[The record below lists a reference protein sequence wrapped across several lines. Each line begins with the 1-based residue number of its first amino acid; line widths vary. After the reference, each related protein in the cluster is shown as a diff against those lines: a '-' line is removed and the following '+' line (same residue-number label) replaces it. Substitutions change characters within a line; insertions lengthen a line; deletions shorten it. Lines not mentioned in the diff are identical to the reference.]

1 MAEQQDKVGRREDWG
16 GDSGSLVG
24 VTEAPGRG
32 QGPQSPMDM
41 ADGDPTWGGSPH
53 LLPRATMGAAP
64 SWHCP
69 PHSACDM
76 MAVSQVR
83 KPVGQGVSRT
93 RDFPFHQRDKA
104 VGTSSGGHTQP
115 PRPETNRGPSP
126 PAPKAPPPPSTARED
141 RAAGLGPEVAA
152 GHRWELWPAMS
163 PAGPRALSMGRW
175 RGGGQLQTQA
185 DPGQPKCKS
194 ATGVTS

>member
-1 MAEQQDKVGRREDWG
+1 MVEQQDKVGRREDWG
-16 GDSGSLVG
+16 GDSGPRVG

-32 QGPQSPMDM
+32 QGPQSPTDT

-104 VGTSSGGHTQP
+104 VGTSSGSHTQP
-115 PRPETNRGPSP
+115 PGQGPTGVLLHQP
-126 PAPKAPPPPSTARED
+126 PKPPPLHSTTREG
-141 RAAGLGPEVAA
+141 RAAGLRPEVAA
-152 GHRWELWPAMS
+152 GHLCELWPAMS
-163 PAGPRALSMGRW
+163 PPGPRALSMGRW

-185 DPGQPKCKS
+185 EPGQPKCKS
-194 ATGVTS
+194 ARPLV